1 MRALVPV
8 IIVFSFVL
16 LHSCMTFRSTPSEL
30 KEFFDKE
37 NVKASIKH
45 LEIDKR
51 TMEYVQTGDSTKPLI
66 LFVHGSP
73 GSLNAFVS
81 YLADSTLL
89 TEAFLIS
96 ADRPGFG
103 NSNFGYAEPSL
114 KKQGDILMRIV
125 QRHKSSKPVILVG
138 HSLGGP
144 LIAKMAIDYPNLI
157 DGLVI
162 IAGSIDPDLEPNEMW
177 FRAPLSTPFLRWVL
191 PRSFRASNDEL
202 YKLKPQ
208 LLEMLPDWQKI
219 SCPVM
224 VIHGRKD
231 ELVPY
236 ANVDFAR
243 THLVNAQV
251 QYLTFDDAGHFIPW
265 QKEKEII
272 DAILSLLATAKEK
285 QKI

>member
-1 MRALVPV
+1 MRTLVPV
-8 IIVFSFVL
+8 MIVVCFVL

-30 KEFFDKE
+30 QEFFKKE
-37 NVKASIKH
+37 NVDASIKH
-45 LEIDKR
+45 FTVDKR

-66 LFVHGSP
+66 LFIHGSP

-89 TEAFLIS
+89 TEGFLIS

-114 KKQGDILMRIV
+114 KKQGDILLHIIQSHPISR
-125 QRHKSSKPVILVG
+125 PVILVG

-144 LIAKMAIDYPNLI
+144 LIAKMAIDHPDLV

-177 FRAPLSTPFLRWVL
+177 FRGPLSTPFLRWVL

-208 LLEMLPDWQKI
+208 LIEMLTDWKKVT
-219 SCPVM
+219 CPVM
-224 VIHGRKD
+224 AIHGRKD
-231 ELVPY
+231 ELVPFG
-236 ANVDFAR
+236 NVDFAR
-243 THLVNAQV
+243 KQLINAPV
-251 QYLTFDDAGHFIPW
+251 DYLIFDDAGHFIPW

-272 DAILSLLATAKEK
+272 DAILTLLATTKEK